1 MAEQT
6 FSLERFFRTNPK
18 RARLIVVIVCVCIA
32 ALVLL
37 ISILAAGGEE
47 PLSEEASSQAET
59 ISSCPDSPLLEGIPR
74 PNDGTFLSA
83 RQTEDTVAVFFE
95 DFPSEALAEFLS
107 ETGLTFEGT
116 SPYVAY
122 DDGRTIAVEY
132 DAKEGKLSITVIA
145 D

>member
-1 MAEQT
+1 MAERK
-6 FSLERFFRTNPK
+6 FSVERFFHENPK
-18 RARLIVVIVCVCIA
+18 RARLIVAAVCVCIA

-37 ISILAAGGEE
+37 ISILATGGEE
-47 PLSEEASSQAET
+47 TSEGDVSSPAEVVN
-59 ISSCPDSPLLEGIPR
+59 SWPDSPLLEGIPR

-83 RQTEDTVAVFFE
+83 RQTEDTVAVFFG
-95 DFPSEALAEFLS
+95 DFPSEALAEFLA
-107 ETGLTFEGT
+107 ETGLEFEGT
-116 SPYVAY
+116 APYVAY